1 MTTVPYLRRVPA
13 VRYDGTNGVEVSTF
27 ANVPIVSDTGPG
39 AGPASIL
46 QLGDP
51 TASPPW
57 VAYTF
62 QVGDYFD
69 SKDQAWWYGPDFES
83 RHITEAAALLDTNNN
98 AQVATN
104 TANIATNT
112 TNIATNT
119 TAIAGLTSSLAGK
132 LGKVD
137 LVSISTPILL
147 LGGTADRAIVWNRA
161 FNNTSYDLSFAFDA
175 STIGR
180 ITCSVV
186 AGTKTTTGVTIR
198 VSAALAVSVL
208 GVVHVLGI
216 GA

>member
-1 MTTVPYLRRVPA
+1 MTTVNYLRRVPA
-13 VRYDGTNGVEVSTF
+13 VRYDGTNGAEVSAF

-39 AGPASIL
+39 AGPASVL

-51 TASPPW
+51 GPPAW

-62 QVGDYFD
+62 HVGDYFD
-69 SKDQAWWYGPDFES
+69 SKDQAWWLGSDFDS

-98 AQVATN
+98 AQVTTN

-112 TNIATNT
+112 TNIAGNT
-119 TAIAGLTSSLAGK
+119 TAINNLSTALNGK

-147 LGGTADRAIVWNRA
+147 LGGTADRVVTWNRA
-161 FNNTSYDLSFAFDA
+161 FTNTSYDLSFAFDA

-180 ITCSVV
+180 ITCTVV

-198 VSAALAVSVL
+198 VSAGLAVSVL